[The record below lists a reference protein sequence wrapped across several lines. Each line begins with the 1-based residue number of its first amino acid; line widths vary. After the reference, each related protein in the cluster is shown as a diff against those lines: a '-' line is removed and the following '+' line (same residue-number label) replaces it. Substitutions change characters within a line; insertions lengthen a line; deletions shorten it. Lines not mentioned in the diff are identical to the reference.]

1 MNARIRDFFYC
12 LSRLG
17 RYLVYEDPTMY
28 LLSRPGRERRMR
40 RQASRWALRLASG
53 TLAPAEHC
61 KLDRW
66 LARDARNGPA
76 LADAEMAWTLAGECR
91 DLPLFAQPVPRPR
104 RQQWRACAAWWWRAT
119 CWAPRR
125 RAVAMAGV
133 ALAVAAAIGG
143 PDVVTPWLA
152 DYRSA
157 VGEIRSFDLPDG
169 SHVLLGSNS
178 ALDVEYDATT
188 RRVRLLRGEA
198 VFAPA
203 PTGAAEP
210 RRFVVA
216 TAGGSMTALGT
227 RYAVR
232 RQDAGHA
239 WIGVLQHRVAVA
251 LDRAPASGAAQAT
264 LVPGESARYSHAG
277 GIVRSQVAPA
287 RGASWAEGYLIFD
300 GEPLDAAL
308 RRIGEFQPGHLI
320 LANRGAA
327 RRPVHALFHLDN
339 LDGALATLRAEMH
352 LKQMRLPG
360 LTLLY

>member
-1 MNARIRDFFYC
+1 
-12 LSRLG
+12 
-17 RYLVYEDPTMY
+17 MY
-28 LLSRPGRERRMR
+28 SLSRPGRERRLR
-40 RQASRWALRLASG
+40 RQASQWALRLAAG
-53 TLAPAEHC
+53 TLAPAEQRR
-61 KLDRW
+61 LDRW
-66 LARDARNGPA
+66 LAHDARHGPA
-76 LADAEMAWTLAGECR
+76 LADAEMVWALAGECR
-91 DLPLFAQPVPRPR
+91 GLPLFAQPVPRSR
-104 RQQWRACAAWWWRAT
+104 RSHWRACVASWWWARHL
-119 CWAPRR
+119 APRR
-125 RAVAMAGV
+125 RAVAMAAV
-133 ALAVAAAIGG
+133 ALAVAAAIGR

-178 ALDVEYDATT
+178 ALDVEYDATA

-203 PTGAAEP
+203 PTSAAEP
-210 RRFVVA
+210 RSFVVA

-251 LDRAPASGAAQAT
+251 LDRGPVSGVAQAT
-264 LVPGESARYSHAG
+264 LVPGESARYGHAG

-339 LDGALATLRAEMH
+339 LDGALATLCAEMH

>member
-1 MNARIRDFFYC
+1 
-12 LSRLG
+12 
-17 RYLVYEDPTMY
+17 MY
-28 LLSRPGRERRMR
+28 SLSRPGRERRLR
-40 RQASRWALRLASG
+40 RQASQWALRLAAG
-53 TLAPAEHC
+53 ALAPAEQRR
-61 KLDRW
+61 LDRW
-66 LARDARNGPA
+66 LARDARHGPA
-76 LADAEMAWTLAGECR
+76 LADAERVWALAGECR
-91 DLPLFAQPVPRPR
+91 GLPLFAQPVPRPR
-104 RQQWRACAAWWWRAT
+104 RSHWRACAASWWRLEPM
-119 CWAPRR
+119 APWR
-125 RAVAMAGV
+125 RAVVMAGV
-133 ALAVAAAIGG
+133 ALVVAGAAGAPDAVA
-143 PDVVTPWLA
+143 PSFA

-203 PTGAAEP
+203 PTGTDEP

-232 RQDAGHA
+232 RRDAGHG
-239 WIGVLQHRVAVA
+239 WIGVLQHRVEVA
-251 LDRAPASGAAQAT
+251 LDRAPGSGVPNAT
-264 LVPGESARYSHAG
+264 LLTGESATYSHAG
-277 GIVRSQVAPA
+277 GIVRSQIEPA
-287 RGASWAEGYLIFD
+287 RGAAWAEGYLVFD
-300 GEPLDAAL
+300 GEPLDIAL
-308 RRIGEFQPGHLI
+308 QRIGEFRPGQLV

-339 LDGALATLRAEMH
+339 LDGALATLCAEMH
-352 LKQMRLPG
+352 LKLMRLPG

>member
-1 MNARIRDFFYC
+1 
-12 LSRLG
+12 
-17 RYLVYEDPTMY
+17 MY
-28 LLSRPGRERRMR
+28 SLSRPGRERRLR
-40 RQASRWALRLASG
+40 RQASQWALRLAAG
-53 TLAPAEHC
+53 TLAPAEQRR
-61 KLDRW
+61 LDRW
-66 LARDARNGPA
+66 LARDARHGPA
-76 LADAEMAWTLAGECR
+76 LADAERVWALAGECR
-91 DLPLFAQPVPRPR
+91 GLPLFAQPVPRPR
-104 RQQWRACAAWWWRAT
+104 RSHWRACAASWWRSEPM
-119 CWAPRR
+119 APWR
-125 RAVAMAGV
+125 RAVVMAGV
-133 ALAVAAAIGG
+133 ALVVAGAAGAPDAVA
-143 PDVVTPWLA
+143 PWLA

-203 PTGAAEP
+203 PTGTDEP

-232 RQDAGHA
+232 RRDAGHG
-239 WIGVLQHRVAVA
+239 WIGVLQHRVEVA
-251 LDRAPASGAAQAT
+251 LDRPPASGVPNAT
-264 LVPGESARYSHAG
+264 LLTGESATYSHAG
-277 GIVRSQVAPA
+277 GIVRSQIEPA
-287 RGASWAEGYLIFD
+287 RGAAWAEGYLVFD
-300 GEPLDAAL
+300 GEPLDIAL
-308 RRIGEFQPGHLI
+308 QRIGEFRPGQLV

-339 LDGALATLRAEMH
+339 LDGALATLCAEMH
-352 LKQMRLPG
+352 LKLMRLPG

>member
-1 MNARIRDFFYC
+1 
-12 LSRLG
+12 
-17 RYLVYEDPTMY
+17 MY
-28 LLSRPGRERRMR
+28 SLSRPGRERRLR
-40 RQASRWALRLASG
+40 RQASQWALRLAAG
-53 TLAPAEHC
+53 TLAPAEQRR
-61 KLDRW
+61 LDRW
-66 LARDARNGPA
+66 LARDARHGPA
-76 LADAEMAWTLAGECR
+76 LADAERVWALAGECR
-91 DLPLFAQPVPRPR
+91 GLPLFAQPVPRPR
-104 RQQWRACAAWWWRAT
+104 RSHWRACAASWWRSEPM
-119 CWAPRR
+119 APWR
-125 RAVAMAGV
+125 RAVVMAGV
-133 ALAVAAAIGG
+133 ALVVAGAAGAPDAVA
-143 PDVVTPWLA
+143 PWLA

-203 PTGAAEP
+203 PTGTDEP

-232 RQDAGHA
+232 RRDAGHG
-239 WIGVLQHRVAVA
+239 WIGVLQHRVEVA
-251 LDRAPASGAAQAT
+251 LDRAPGSGVPNAT
-264 LVPGESARYSHAG
+264 LLTGESATYSHAG
-277 GIVRSQVAPA
+277 GIVRSQIEPA
-287 RGASWAEGYLIFD
+287 RGAAWAEGYLVFD
-300 GEPLDAAL
+300 GEPLDIAL
-308 RRIGEFQPGHLI
+308 QRIGEFRPGQLV

-339 LDGALATLRAEMH
+339 LDGALATLCAEMH
-352 LKQMRLPG
+352 LKLMRLPG

>member
-1 MNARIRDFFYC
+1 
-12 LSRLG
+12 
-17 RYLVYEDPTMY
+17 MY
-28 LLSRPGRERRMR
+28 SLSRPGRERRLR
-40 RQASRWALRLASG
+40 WQASQWALRLATG
-53 TLAPAEHC
+53 ALAPAEQRR
-61 KLDRW
+61 LDRW
-66 LARDARNGPA
+66 LARDARHGPA
-76 LADAEMAWTLAGECR
+76 LADAERVWALAGECR
-91 DLPLFAQPVPRPR
+91 GLPLFAQPVPRPR
-104 RQQWRACAAWWWRAT
+104 RQQWRVCATSWWWARHL
-119 CWAPRR
+119 APRK
-125 RAVAMAGV
+125 RAVAMAAV
-133 ALAVAAAIGG
+133 ALAVAAAIGR

-210 RRFVVA
+210 RSFVVA

-251 LDRAPASGAAQAT
+251 LDRGPVSGVAQAT
-264 LVPGESARYSHAG
+264 LVPGESARYGHAG

-300 GEPLDAAL
+300 GEPLDAGL

-339 LDGALATLRAEMH
+339 LDGALATLCAEMH

>member
-1 MNARIRDFFYC
+1 
-12 LSRLG
+12 
-17 RYLVYEDPTMY
+17 MY
-28 LLSRPGRERRMR
+28 SLSRPGRERRLR
-40 RQASRWALRLASG
+40 RQASQWALRLAAG
-53 TLAPAEHC
+53 ALAPAEQRR
-61 KLDRW
+61 LDRW
-66 LARDARNGPA
+66 LARDARHGPA
-76 LADAEMAWTLAGECR
+76 LADAERVWALAGECR
-91 DLPLFAQPVPRPR
+91 GLPLFAQPVPRPR
-104 RQQWRACAAWWWRAT
+104 RSHWRACAASWWRSEPM
-119 CWAPRR
+119 APWR
-125 RAVAMAGV
+125 RAVVMAGV
-133 ALAVAAAIGG
+133 ALVVAGAAGAPDAVA
-143 PDVVTPWLA
+143 PWLA

-203 PTGAAEP
+203 PTGTDEP

-232 RQDAGHA
+232 RRDAGHG
-239 WIGVLQHRVAVA
+239 WIGVLQHRVEVA
-251 LDRAPASGAAQAT
+251 LDRAPGSGVPNAT
-264 LVPGESARYSHAG
+264 LLTGESATYSHAG
-277 GIVRSQVAPA
+277 GIVRSQIEPA
-287 RGASWAEGYLIFD
+287 RGAAWAEGYLVFD
-300 GEPLDAAL
+300 GEPLDIAL
-308 RRIGEFQPGHLI
+308 QRIGEFRPGQLV

-339 LDGALATLRAEMH
+339 LDGALTTLCTEMH
-352 LKQMRLPG
+352 LKLMRLPG

>member
-1 MNARIRDFFYC
+1 
-12 LSRLG
+12 
-17 RYLVYEDPTMY
+17 MY
-28 LLSRPGRERRMR
+28 SLSRPGRERRLR
-40 RQASRWALRLASG
+40 RQASQWALRLAAG
-53 TLAPAEHC
+53 MLAPAEQRR
-61 KLDRW
+61 LDRW
-66 LARDARNGPA
+66 LARDARHGPA
-76 LADAEMAWTLAGECR
+76 LADAEMVWALAGECR
-91 DLPLFAQPVPRPR
+91 GLPLFAQPVPRPR
-104 RQQWRACAAWWWRAT
+104 RSHWRACVASWWRSGPM
-119 CWAPRR
+119 APWR
-125 RAVAMAGV
+125 RAVVTAGV
-133 ALAVAAAIGG
+133 ALVVAGAAGAPDAVA
-143 PDVVTPWLA
+143 PWLA

-203 PTGAAEP
+203 PTGTDEP
-210 RRFVVA
+210 RSFVVA

-239 WIGVLQHRVAVA
+239 WIGVLQHRVEVA
-251 LDRAPASGAAQAT
+251 LDRAPGSGAPNAT
-264 LVPGESARYSHAG
+264 LLTGESATYSHAG
-277 GIVRSQVAPA
+277 GIVRSQIEPA
-287 RGASWAEGYLIFD
+287 RGAAWAEGYLIFD
-300 GEPLDAAL
+300 GEPLDIAL
-308 RRIGEFQPGHLI
+308 QRIGEFQPGQLI

-339 LDGALATLRAEMH
+339 LDGALATLCAEMH
-352 LKQMRLPG
+352 LKRMRLPG

>member
-1 MNARIRDFFYC
+1 
-12 LSRLG
+12 
-17 RYLVYEDPTMY
+17 MY
-28 LLSRPGRERRMR
+28 PLNRFGRERRLR
-40 RQASRWALRLASG
+40 RQASLWAVRLEAG
-53 TLAPAEHC
+53 ALAPAEQRR
-61 KLDRW
+61 LDRW
-66 LARDARNGPA
+66 LARDARHGPA
-76 LADAEMAWTLAGECR
+76 LADAERVWALAGACR
-91 DLPLFAQPVPRPR
+91 DAPPLAQPAPRAR
-104 RQQWRACAAWWWRAT
+104 RHPWHACAASWWRAPRMT
-119 CWAPRR
+119 PRR
-125 RAVAMAGV
+125 RAVALA
-133 ALAVAAAIGG
+133 ALALMVAGALNG
-143 PDVVTPWLA
+143 PDAVAPWLA
-152 DYRSA
+152 DYRSG
-157 VGEIRSFDLPDG
+157 VGEIRSLELPDG
-169 SHVLLGSNS
+169 SLVLLGSNS
-178 ALDVEYDATT
+178 ALDVDYDATT

-210 RRFVVA
+210 RSFVVA
-216 TAGGSMTALGT
+216 TAGGSMSALGT

-239 WIGVLQHRVAVA
+239 WVGVLQHRVAVA
-251 LDRAPASGAAQAT
+251 LDRAPVSGAAHAT
-264 LVPGESARYSHAG
+264 LVSGESARYSHAG

-308 RRIGEFQPGHLI
+308 QRIGEFQPGHLI

-339 LDGALATLRAEMH
+339 LDGALATLCAEMH